1 MSVIDLNTA
10 DLLWL
15 KEVSPDLDFSDTER
29 QEAILE
35 TTSRDFNAVPG
46 SGKTS
51 LLAAKLLLIAR
62 KWNQQKKGLC
72 VLSHTNVAREEITRR
87 LKLNADGQKLLTYPH
102 YIGTIH
108 GFVNQY
114 IALPALR
121 SAGIKVE
128 IIDDDAFAKKAQKLL
143 QQYKFKTLRGWLKY
157 QENADELINTL
168 YFKGSELE
176 ISTESGTLTNATTPS
191 GKQVRELKYS
201 LLDAGI
207 FRHRDMFAFA
217 ESALKSNPNLLDVI
231 FRRFPLVFID
241 EMQDTSWAQES
252 ILNSIFENKSTVQR
266 FGDID
271 QKILTDDEGIVNCT
285 FPRAGHKVI
294 STSKRFGNKIA
305 EAVASVRLSQ
315 LPVIGEANQEMPPVL
330 LLYKTADVEKVLTKF
345 GQLVIDRFTDLE
357 LEKKSVRGMCTR
369 KVGSGDVVPGRHL
382 GDYWPAFAQTQTG
395 ATNSNDNFWQA
406 LLPPPNHNNES
417 ILFGRVAQV
426 RRAILLIMREAGS
439 PIVESIRDSNALIKA
454 VTEQTGTALPIHLL
468 VQDLILKPDLYATP
482 AARDVLIDYIYTRL
496 KSYLPTG
503 TLLQSF
509 KNLSTFDQA
518 FFLLN
523 PAQLPNLCAV
533 SHMGRDINYTIG
545 TVASMKGETHIAS
558 LVMESYG
565 GNSKKFDLEMALPYV
580 AGIKKNPASL
590 SKLQRGQLRNLY
602 VAMSR
607 PTHFLCLAVNETRI
621 APQTLSALIE
631 KGWVVEQ

>member
-10 DLLWL
+10 DLSWL
-15 KEVSPDLDFSDTER
+15 KEISPDLDFSDTER

-35 TTSRDFNAVPG
+35 SNSRDFNAVPG

-128 IIDDDAFAKKAQKLL
+128 IIDDDAFAKKAQKFL
-143 QQYKFKTLRGWLKY
+143 QYNRFYTLRAWLKH

-176 ISTESGTLTNATTPS
+176 ISTESGTLTKEDTKS
-191 GKQVRELKYS
+191 GKQVRELK
-201 LLDAGI
+201 LLLFDAGI

-217 ESALKSNPNLLDVI
+217 ENALKRNTNLLDVI

-271 QKILTDDEGIVNCT
+271 QNILTDEEGSANCT
-285 FPRAGHKVI
+285 FPRAGYKVI
-294 STSKRFGNKIA
+294 STSKRFGKKIA

-315 LPVIGEANQEMPPVL
+315 LPVIGEANEEMPPVL
-330 LLYKTADVEKVLTKF
+330 LLYKTSEIEQVLTKF

-369 KVGSGDVVPGRHL
+369 KFGSGNVVPGRHL

-395 ATNSNDNFWQA
+395 TTNFNDNFWQA
-406 LLPPPNHNNES
+406 LLPPPNNHIES
-417 ILFGRVAQV
+417 ILSGRVSQV

-439 PIVESIRDSNALIKA
+439 PIVDNIKDSNVLIKA

-468 VQDLILKPDLYATP
+468 VQDLILNPDLYATP
-482 AARDVLIDYIYTRL
+482 ATRDVLIDNLYERL

-503 TLLQSF
+503 TSIQSF
-509 KNLSTFDQA
+509 KNLSAFDQT

-523 PAQLPNLCAV
+523 QAQLPNLCAV
-533 SHMGRDINYTIG
+533 SHLDRKINYTIG

-565 GNSKKFDLEMALPYV
+565 GNSRKFDLEMALPYV
-580 AGIKKNPASL
+580 AGIEKNPANL
-590 SKLQRGQLRNLY
+590 SKLQRGQIRNLY

-621 APQTLSALIE
+621 VTQTLNALKV
-631 KGWVVEQ
+631 KGWLVEQ